1 MKLSELILWVLV
13 IFIIFLF
20 ALNKIE
26 INGIVKII
34 KIQQDTINLMIKTQD
49 YLLDSLDM
57 LRNRNIYFLPKE
69 NIYELS

>member
-1 MKLSELILWVLV
+1 MKPSELIIWILV

-49 YLLDSLDM
+49 YLLDLLDM
-57 LRNRNIYFLPKE
+57 IRNKNIYFLPKE
-69 NIYELS
+69 DIYELS

>member
-1 MKLSELILWVLV
+1 MKPSELIIWILV
-13 IFIIFLF
+13 IFIIFLS

-49 YLLDSLDM
+49 YLLDLLDM
-57 LRNRNIYFLPKE
+57 IRNKNIYFLPKE
-69 NIYELS
+69 DIYELS